1 MKDFAT
7 KNPQL
12 AAWLREQKRQH
23 PDGQDQGLTHWLLL
37 IGFGGMTVASLPWHF
52 AILALLLITTALW
65 KGPGMLLFG
74 ILYAALVSFF
84 PPLGL
89 VLSAFFFFLSLW
101 QLGRNW
107 LFYLFS
113 SGYFAL
119 PFVFKLLGL
128 TDVTSW
134 PGALTLAVSLVVLH
148 LLLTRLYRLW
158 DSRSLF
164 WSLWAA
170 PFDGLIFLLPK
181 RFSKRLAPDLQEA
194 LSYGERYRLQRQAKG
209 LKKPAKSKFH

>member
-23 PDGQDQGLTHWLLL
+23 PDGQVQGLTHWLLL
-37 IGFGGMTVASLPWHF
+37 IGFGGMTVVSLPWHF
-52 AILALLLITTALW
+52 AILALLLLTTALW

-89 VLSAFFFFLSLW
+89 VLSAVCFFLSLW

-119 PFVFKLLGL
+119 PFVYKLLGL
-128 TDVTSW
+128 TDVTTW

-164 WSLWAA
+164 WSLWAV
-170 PFDGLIFLLPK
+170 PFDCLLFLLPK
-181 RFSKRLAPDLQEA
+181 RVSKRLAPDLQAA
-194 LSYGERYRLQRQAKG
+194 LDYGQKRQLARTRKRFAKN
-209 LKKPAKSKFH
+209 LKS

>member
-1 MKDFAT
+1 MKDFAK

-12 AAWLREQKRQH
+12 ASWLREQKRQH
-23 PDGQDQGLTHWLLL
+23 PDGQDQGLSHWLIL

-52 AILALLLITTALW
+52 AILALLLLTTALW

-89 VLSAFFFFLSLW
+89 ALSALCFFLSLW

-107 LFYLFS
+107 LFYLFA
-113 SGYFAL
+113 SGYFAW
-119 PFVFKLLGL
+119 PFVLKLLGL
-128 TDVTSW
+128 AKVTAW
-134 PGALTLAVSLVVLH
+134 PGALALALSLIAVH
-148 LLLTRLYRLW
+148 LLLTRLYRVW

-170 PFDGLIFLLPK
+170 PFDCLLFLLPK
-181 RFSKRLAPDLQEA
+181 RFSKPLAPDLQEA
-194 LSYGERYRLQRQAKG
+194 LVYGEQYQLKRRHKA
-209 LKKPAKSKFH
+209 LKKPSKSKFY

>member
-12 AAWLREQKRQH
+12 AAWLRKQKRQH
-23 PDGQDQGLTHWLLL
+23 PDGQVQGLTHWLLL
-37 IGFGGMTVASLPWHF
+37 IGFGGMTVVSLPWHF
-52 AILALLLITTALW
+52 AILALLLLTTALW

-89 VLSAFFFFLSLW
+89 VLSAVCFFLSLW

-119 PFVFKLLGL
+119 PFVYKLLGL
-128 TDVTSW
+128 TDVTTW
-134 PGALTLAVSLVVLH
+134 PDALTLAVSLVVLH

-164 WSLWAA
+164 WSLWAV
-170 PFDGLIFLLPK
+170 PFDCLLFLLPK
-181 RFSKRLAPDLQEA
+181 RVSKRLAPDLQAA
-194 LSYGERYRLQRQAKG
+194 LDYGQKRQLARPRKRFAKN
-209 LKKPAKSKFH
+209 LKS